1 MRPIAERGKPLAHVH
16 AHSHVTIMLLVVLVP
31 ALCQEGAGV
40 GVPNSQK
47 ATRTWA
53 SALRKTLAILARQA
67 GVPGM
72 GRSPDEDGDGLIL
85 VWPSCLRSML
95 WDGRH
100 VWRIDDEVL
109 ERCSWLARVTS
120 VTISR
125 TPVVRELPIAGP
137 RGWSQGK
144 G

>member
-1 MRPIAERGKPLAHVH
+1 M
-16 AHSHVTIMLLVVLVP
+16 
-31 ALCQEGAGV
+31 

-85 VWPSCLRSML
+85 FSPSRL
-95 WDGRH
+95 
-100 VWRIDDEVL
+100 VYVL
-109 ERCSWLARVTS
+109 CCGSECISGGMMVTRCWKENSWLARVTF
-120 VTISR
+120 VYYDKPDPECDTGTDSR
-125 TPVVRELPIAGP
+125 SPTTR
-137 RGWSQGK
+137 K